1 LVEIC
6 VEPMFKAKR
15 INMSAIFGAGMRQ
28 RVRQIDVPQHAAAVQ
43 PEKPGLFGTEMPDS
57 KQSSEANLSD
67 EQGNYG
73 INALYGVCDRINEFG
88 IWLSKL
94 GKEFPFGI
102 DSVDEYNRTALH
114 HAAISGDEQE
124 IVTLCKNGANINAQ
138 DHNGATPLHHASDA
152 GQVAAVKRL
161 LQAGADINAQDNEG
175 ITALHYSASGKHFI
189 SVPNNWNKVPGRAGV
204 ARELLCAG
212 ADMNAQNKDGY
223 TALHYSAAREQF
235 ETTLLLIER
244 GADLTAP
251 TRLGITAFNF
261 LDSHFLLDPKKR
273 QKIRE
278 ALQQR
283 KEAMANLLLQLC
295 NEQPVEL
302 ITMPL
307 PILLI
312 ITDYSE
318 VLPPKREEKAEKK
331 VDTP

>member
-1 LVEIC
+1 
-6 VEPMFKAKR
+6 MFKAKR
-15 INMSAIFGAGMRQ
+15 INMSAILGAGVRQ
-28 RVRQIDVPQHAAAVQ
+28 RVRLTDVAQHAAALQ

-73 INALYGVCDRINEFG
+73 MNALYGICDRINEFG
-88 IWLSKL
+88 MWLSKL
-94 GKEFPFGI
+94 NNNFEEFLNIGVN
-102 DSVDEYNRTALH
+102 SVDKRNMTALH
-114 HAAISGDEQE
+114 HAAMSGEAQE

-189 SVPNNWNKVPGRAGV
+189 SVPNNWNKVPGRAEV

-212 ADMNAQNKDGY
+212 ADINAQNKDGY

-251 TRLGITAFNF
+251 TRFGNTAFNF
-261 LDSHFLLDPKKR
+261 VGSHFLLDPKKR
-273 QKIRE
+273 QKIRD

-295 NEQPVEL
+295 NEQPLEL

-307 PILLI
+307 PVLLI

-318 VLPPKREEKAEKK
+318 VLPPKPKEKAEKK